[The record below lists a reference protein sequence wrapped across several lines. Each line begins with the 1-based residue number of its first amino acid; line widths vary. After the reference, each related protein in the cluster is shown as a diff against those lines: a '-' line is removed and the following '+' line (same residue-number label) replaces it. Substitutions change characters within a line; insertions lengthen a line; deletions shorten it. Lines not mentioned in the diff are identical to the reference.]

1 MKSNSLTERLAV
13 CSWSLQPASPAD
25 LVAKLE
31 STAIRR
37 VQLALDPLL
46 WWTRGGAFAR
56 FCGMTS
62 QFFGDWRRAGRA
74 LLLGLAATTALC
86 SQGARTGY
94 PAISTARKP
103 SILFILADDLGYGDL
118 GCYGQTKIKTPN
130 LDRLAAEG
138 MRFTDFY
145 AGSTVCAPSRCALMT
160 GLHIGHALIRGNAAL
175 ALRPQDLTVAE
186 VLKRA
191 GYRTGLIG
199 KWGLGDANTTG
210 VPQKKG
216 FDEFLGYL
224 DQVHAHD
231 YYTDHLWR
239 YDPPTR
245 AKPGYDGQMGFPEN
259 EGGKKGLYMDDLFTS
274 AALNFLRINKPEPLN
289 KYRPFF
295 LYLAYT
301 IPHANNEE
309 GQRTGN
315 GMEVPSD
322 APYSDQPWPATEKN
336 KAAMITRLDTYVGQL
351 LDKLKE
357 LKIDDSTVVFFSSD
371 NGPHQEGGVDPKFFQ
386 SAGPLRGIKRDLYE
400 GGIRMPLIV
409 RWPGKIKPGVVSGQV
424 GAFWDFLPTAAEI
437 AQTNVTGQLDGL
449 SLLPTLLGKP
459 QTNQHD
465 FLYWEFHERG
475 FQQAV
480 RMGDW
485 KAVRPQAGA
494 PLELYNLS
502 ADLGEKR
509 NVAAQ
514 NPEVV
519 AKIEDYLRTART
531 ESELWPIKPAPP
543 AAAKEA
549 QKK

>member
-1 MKSNSLTERLAV
+1 MMS
-13 CSWSLQPASPAD
+13 
-25 LVAKLE
+25 
-31 STAIRR
+31 
-37 VQLALDPLL
+37 QLFVD
-46 WWTRGGAFAR
+46 
-56 FCGMTS
+56 C
-62 QFFGDWRRAGRA
+62 RRAGRA
-74 LLLGLAATTALC
+74 LLLGLAATAVFSCLAA
-86 SQGARTGY
+86 QRAY
-94 PAISTARKP
+94 PPTSAARKP

-145 AGSTVCAPSRCALMT
+145 AGSTVCAPSRCTLMT
-160 GLHIGHALIRGNAAL
+160 GLHTGHALIRGNAL
-175 ALRPQDLTVAE
+175 VALRPQDLTVAE
-186 VLKRA
+186 LLKQA
-191 GYRTGLIG
+191 GYHTGLIG
-199 KWGLGDANTTG
+199 KWGLGNQNTTG

-216 FDEFLGYL
+216 FDDFLGYL

-239 YDPPTR
+239 YAPPTR
-245 AKPGYDGQMGFPEN
+245 ANPGYDGQVGFPEN
-259 EGGKKGLYMDDLFTS
+259 EAGKMGLYMDDLFTT
-274 AALNFLRINKPEPLN
+274 AALNFLRIHKPEPLN
-289 KYRPFF
+289 KYQPFF

-301 IPHANNEE
+301 IPHANDER

-322 APYSDQPWPATEKN
+322 APYSDEPWPAPEKN

-357 LKIDDSTVVFFSSD
+357 LKIDDSTIIFFTSD
-371 NGPHQEGGVDPKFFQ
+371 NGPHKEGGVDPKFFQ
-386 SAGPLRGIKRDLYE
+386 SSGPLRGIKRDLYE
-400 GGIRMPLIV
+400 GGIRVPLIV
-409 RWPGKIKPGVVSGQV
+409 RWPGKIKPGTKCDRVS
-424 GAFWDFLPTAAEI
+424 AFWDFLPTAAEI
-437 AQTNVTGQLDGL
+437 AQTNVTQQLDGL
-449 SLLPTLLGKP
+449 SLLPALLGKP
-459 QTNQHD
+459 QTNHHD

-485 KAVRPQAGA
+485 KAVRLQVGA

-502 ADLGEKR
+502 TDLGEKQ

-531 ESELWPIKPAPP
+531 ESADWPIKPAKPKP
-543 AAAKEA
+543 AKKA
-549 QKK
+549 QEK